1 LDGTGSAF
9 ASVVPTMVRW
19 LVQAKARLQG
29 VTLLVGGGP
38 LDPELRDAAAGL
50 GARVV
55 ETYGLTEA
63 CGGVTYDREPLRG
76 TEIRIAEPE
85 GEIQLRGPTMMEG
98 YRSDPDQTAKAFTL
112 DGWLRTADLGELDAK
127 GHLIV
132 HGRSDDVIR
141 TGGEKVW
148 PQEVERVLV
157 RHEKVGG
164 VAVAGRPDAEWGEH
178 VAAWVV
184 PAITT
189 DPPTLDELREL
200 CREHLARFK
209 APREL
214 FVVHE
219 LPTTISG
226 KVRRTALE
234 S

>member
-1 LDGTGSAF
+1 
-9 ASVVPTMVRW
+9 MVRW
-19 LVQAKARLQG
+19 LAQAKARLQG
-29 VTLLVGGGP
+29 VTLLVGGAP
-38 LDPELRDAAAGL
+38 LEPELRDAAAGL

-76 TEIRIAEPE
+76 TEIRIADPD
-85 GEIQLRGPTMMEG
+85 GEIQIRGPTLMEG
-98 YRSDPDQTAKAFTL
+98 YRADPDATAGAFTL
-112 DGWLRTADLGELDAK
+112 DGWLRTEDLGTLDED
-127 GHLIV
+127 GCLTV

-141 TGGEKVW
+141 TGGEAVF
-148 PQEVERVLV
+148 PAEVERVLI

-184 PAITT
+184 PSVTT
-189 DPPTLDELREL
+189 DPPTLDELREH
-200 CREHLARFK
+200 CRDHLARFK

-219 LPTTISG
+219 LPITATG
-226 KVRRTALE
+226 KVRRAALE
-234 S
+234 T